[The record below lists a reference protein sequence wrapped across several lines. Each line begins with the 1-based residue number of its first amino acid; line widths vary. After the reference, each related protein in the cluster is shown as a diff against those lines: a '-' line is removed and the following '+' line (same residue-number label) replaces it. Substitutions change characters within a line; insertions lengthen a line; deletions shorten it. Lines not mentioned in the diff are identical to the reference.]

1 MRIFSIEL
9 ENFRMFEKKRVEFPA
24 MFSVL
29 IGENGTGKTSILEA
43 IAGLLEIGF
52 VNEIEMLAGVSG
64 IGNSKLVNA
73 MGVRYTVDDFG
84 NKERA
89 RSFSIMVTCQD
100 RSGSVFSTG
109 FFLEKDGFSQDVRD
123 KDFEISQFEYPNE
136 LIYIAKELFDE
147 LQSKKNPILPVLDIF
162 GTDRNLGEPEDE
174 IDYIANASRIE
185 NGYFGSMR
193 GKLGGP
199 KKFLSWFKTFENE
212 AIKFPNKLFVREHL
226 DCVKEAILSVLPN
239 WTDLSFSFPEDDL
252 IGTATDENGIETRH
266 FFRQLSDGYRSM
278 VALVG
283 TIAWRCVRLNP
294 HLGKNAAKES
304 PGIILI
310 DELDLHLHPNWQKRI
325 VGDLKRTFPN
335 IQFICTTHSPFIV
348 QSLEADEIISLDG
361 IVDVNP
367 SSLSLEDVAEE
378 IMGVESPFS
387 IENQKTEEIAT
398 KYLEAIDGT
407 EKGTVDVEDP
417 GEKGLEFLG
426 NSNKETELNELEQQI
441 SDPVMRA
448 FLQMQ
453 RLKYKK

>member
-1 MRIFSIEL
+1 M
-9 ENFRMFEKKRVEFPA
+9 
-24 MFSVL
+24 
-29 IGENGTGKTSILEA
+29 
-43 IAGLLEIGF
+43 
-52 VNEIEMLAGVSG
+52 
-64 IGNSKLVNA
+64 
-73 MGVRYTVDDFG
+73 
-84 NKERA
+84 
-89 RSFSIMVTCQD
+89 SFS
-100 RSGSVFSTG
+100 
-109 FFLEKDGFSQDVRD
+109 L
-123 KDFEISQFEYPNE
+123 
-136 LIYIAKELFDE
+136 A
-147 LQSKKNPILPVLDIF
+147 
-162 GTDRNLGEPEDE
+162 
-174 IDYIANASRIE
+174 
-185 NGYFGSMR
+185 
-193 GKLGGP
+193 
-199 KKFLSWFKTFENE
+199 
-212 AIKFPNKLFVREHL
+212 
-226 DCVKEAILSVLPN
+226 
-239 WTDLSFSFPEDDL
+239 EDDL